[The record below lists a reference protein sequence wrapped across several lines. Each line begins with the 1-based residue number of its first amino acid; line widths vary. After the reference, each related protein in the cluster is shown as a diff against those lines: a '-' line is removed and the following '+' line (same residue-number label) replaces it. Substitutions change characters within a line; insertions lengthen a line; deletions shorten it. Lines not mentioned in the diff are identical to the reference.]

1 MDRKQLSTFLEGSCH
16 LQSRAEA
23 MKCRFRTFV
32 VLSLASLIAGPIPTP
47 AQTSTLTPASEAQ
60 QPNSVRL
67 TLQDAIQRAL
77 EANLNVLVGGTQ
89 VDEAEGTRIRRLSA
103 ALLPRIS
110 AQTYANVQ
118 NRDLRAFGLSLPGI
132 PIPSVVGPFS
142 NYDFRVYAQQNLIDL
157 ESQHS
162 LKASEQAVD
171 AGKMNL
177 RDARDLI
184 VRATAALYLN
194 AQSAA
199 ARTDSAQ
206 SRVTDSNT
214 LYKLAKDKHDAGE
227 ATGVDVLRAEVQLAN
242 DRQALL
248 IAENQHQQ
256 SLLALARNLGM
267 DPGTP
272 LELAEPL
279 LYRPLSQSEAETLVP
294 SALVARADYLSLAS
308 QRQELVEQQRAN
320 RARSYPKL
328 SINGNFGGI
337 GRSIGGVQ
345 ATGLLQG
352 QIDFTVFDRDRTGE
366 AVELASRVKR
376 IDDQIADLRRGI
388 DEDIREALLNLDSA
402 AQQVTVAEEGQS
414 LARRELE
421 LAQDRFQSGTA
432 NNVEVVTAQD
442 ELARAEE
449 NYILAVSS
457 HVDAKFALARAQ
469 GDTEKNILLYSENR

>member
-1 MDRKQLSTFLEGSCH
+1 
-16 LQSRAEA
+16 

-32 VLSLASLIAGPIPTP
+32 VLSLASLIAGPIPAP
-47 AQTSTLTPASEAQ
+47 AQTKTQASETQ

-77 EANLNVLVGGTQ
+77 QANLNVLAGGTQ
-89 VDEAEGTRIRRLSA
+89 VDEAEGTRMRRLSA
-103 ALLPRIS
+103 ALLPRVT

-118 NRDLRAFGLSLPGI
+118 NRDLRAFGLSLPGL
-132 PIPSVVGPFS
+132 PIPNVVGPFS
-142 NYDFRVYAQQNLIDL
+142 NYDFRIYAQQNIVDL
-157 ESQHS
+157 ESYRG

-184 VRATAALYLN
+184 VRAIAALYLN

-199 ARTDSAQ
+199 ARTESAQ

-214 LYKLAKDKHDAGE
+214 LYKLAKDKHDAGT

-294 SALVARADYLSLAS
+294 SALAARADYLSLAS
-308 QRQELVEQQRAN
+308 QRRELVEQQRAN

-328 SINGNFGGI
+328 SMNGNFGGI